1 MEIKVTDTN
10 NIQNF
15 KEAFNKA
22 FPYLKIEF
30 YKKSAQAIHTSS
42 SKQPVLNTKTFAE
55 YRVVPNEDSI
65 VITSST
71 TVTELEKSFIKFYG
85 LSTQVLRKSGNIWLG
100 TTVTDNWTLE
110 EQNKQGES
118 LSAQINAKAN

>member
-15 KEAFNKA
+15 KETFNKE
-22 FPYLKIEF
+22 FPFLKIEF
-30 YKKSAQAIHTSS
+30 FKKSAQVGSTSS
-42 SKQPVLNTKTFAE
+42 KHPVLNTKTFAE
-55 YRVVPNEDSI
+55 YRIVPSDESI
-65 VITSST
+65 VITSSM
-71 TVTELEKSFIKFYG
+71 TVIELEKSFNKFYG

-118 LSAQINAKAN
+118 LSTQFTSKTN